1 MQVRSFILRCAALIV
16 MLVFLQKTGAGL
28 LLHNVF
34 HKQTSTESASHSD
47 NSQGVGFACNCIDDF
62 LVPFIDG
69 EETIIADIAATH
81 IVVTPYYRDNVPFQ
95 AVAISSLR
103 GPPSKG

>member
-47 NSQGVGFACNCIDDF
+47 NNQGIGFACNCIDDF
-62 LVPFIDG
+62 LMPFIDDD
-69 EETIIADIAATH
+69 EPAVADIAAKH
-81 IVVTPYYRDNVPFQ
+81 IVATPYYHDHVPFQ